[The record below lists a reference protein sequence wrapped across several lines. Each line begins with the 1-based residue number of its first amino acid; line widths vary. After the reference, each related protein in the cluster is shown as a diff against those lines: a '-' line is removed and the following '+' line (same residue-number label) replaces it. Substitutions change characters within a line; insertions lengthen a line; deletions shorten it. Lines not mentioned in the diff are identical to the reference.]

1 MIQIYNEHSQG
12 DIVNEYTEEMKYTDM
27 CKHTTISKKY
37 QQYSSKLTPS
47 KYIA

>member
-27 CKHTTISKKY
+27 CKHTTIFKTILEVFLK
-37 QQYSSKLTPS
+37 
-47 KYIA
+47 INAG